1 MEHNTKDGAPK
12 IVNQCTYPLTGIEC
26 TDTILTDLAVIDVT
40 LEGLE
45 LREVAP
51 AWTAEEVQQRTEARL
66 IVRGPVPEM
75 KL

>member
-1 MEHNTKDGAPK
+1 
-12 IVNQCTYPLTGIEC
+12 
-26 TDTILTDLAVIDVT
+26 VIDVT
-40 LEGLE
+40 QEGLE

-51 AWTAEEVQQRTEARL
+51 EWTAEEVQQRTEARL